1 MFLHPWLMALVPL
14 AALPVLVHLFL
25 RLRRTSLPFSSLMF
39 FLKVDPHAHA
49 RRRLREILLLLLRIL
64 VLLCAVFALSR
75 PQLSSIGGGG
85 PGAVVLLID
94 TSASMGATSAGSGTA
109 QRTLLAQAQDGAA
122 ALLDAL
128 GAGDT
133 AALVPTV
140 TDPSLALPAGL
151 ISDHAA
157 VRAAVERLTPT
168 EAASDVPRAVATAAA
183 LLADAPAARREIH
196 VFTDAQAGE
205 WEQPGTLPDN
215 LTVTIHR
222 VTPVMRH
229 APDVAIRT
237 LHPPDHRV
245 LIGRPARSTVVLV
258 NHDASEA
265 AVSLRIAESNGP
277 ERLVAVVVPAQGET
291 AVPVVLTPAA
301 AGPVTASVR
310 ITGDAFAG
318 DDGTGLALWAAAK
331 VPAVLLGDAHAT
343 GLLAMA
349 LSPEGDGSRSG
360 LVPMVVPWSKLGGAL
375 DTKPAVLVATWDDLP
390 PASAAAVQAW
400 VTAGGHLLVLPS
412 PTGAG
417 DPPPAWAWL
426 GATPGNLR
434 DEPAG
439 QPLTVLAPTARAWA
453 DLRGDA
459 GAVRVSDTRA
469 RRWRPLTIT
478 SAGKASAIAVYGLAD
493 GTPLIVEQPVGSG
506 LVVTWGLAFHP
517 SWSDLPLK
525 GWSLALIHA
534 LALPPADD
542 SRVIRVVAG
551 QSFPPSTLATTTRL
565 RTAAGVEVWSGP
577 RRNLPAPSRSGAYLL
592 DDVPVA
598 VTSAAGEG
606 VERFAEGSRLLALGT
621 GAQRMLTL
629 DDPRAVADSWRTS
642 DHGLDLTPWL
652 VLLALVAL
660 ALEGWIATG
669 TALPQKSRGASSSSA
684 GAASPAFRGGSPA
697 VLVWMPLAPDWLN
710 ALVAVALIA
719 VLVMHHRRLRQCLEP
734 RAAWFHLLPRA
745 VAALLLLLVLLGPTL
760 RLERTA
766 ALHGAVVALVDIS
779 SSMDV
784 VDDGH
789 ESRLVRA
796 RALVERLRTA
806 LPSGVELRTLAMD
819 TRLRGALPDT
829 VTAAAAG
836 SERPGDPA
844 AVLRTLGGEPAAR
857 GALALVAF
865 TDGGDEP
872 FTISAP
878 PPAPLSIIG
887 IGTDPTTWRNLA
899 IDDVHAPATAE
910 VRLETVIKATV
921 LNRSPTASVP
931 VKLELRE
938 GDRWTTM
945 AETSADVRGGRAQ
958 VEFRRTH
965 ERPGLVRYRVIVPPV
980 DGEVALSDNLREF
993 AIDVRAQTLH
1003 VLFFTRELGADYKAL
1018 RQELARDPGLTFTG
1032 LIRTTVNASGERYLL
1047 QGDRLDGDTTLEAGL
1062 PTDAKGLARYGVVVL
1077 GAFPATAWR
1086 PGEQEALSA
1095 WAKQGGTLIL
1105 LGGEQA
1111 FSSGGYT
1118 GSPLA
1123 ALFPFSGDEGFVR
1136 GSFPVAVPAAATY
1149 HPAVTGVAALLP
1161 AGAGVDSRNR
1171 IGPPTPAGTVLLTAS
1186 DGGRSV
1192 PLIVTQPVGQGTV
1205 VAIATNTLWR
1215 IARPGVE
1222 SAFGTLWRQLVRQQA
1237 AGDHERR
1244 VRVAWD
1250 RERYRPGDTAVATIT
1265 ALEPGAL
1272 PRATVRHGDDPA
1284 VPVAIDNQ
1292 GRALLDL
1299 VERGDWTFRVLLG
1312 GSAGSSE
1319 EAYSKILPVAPAVGE
1334 GAHLVVD
1341 DALLGAAARAG
1352 GGTYAR
1358 ESGADEVIDAVVRK
1372 LAGGAQRIERGVF
1385 DGWWTALLL
1394 AALLTGEWIMRRRR
1408 NWL

>member
-1 MFLHPWLMALVPL
+1 MFLHPWLLALVPL

-64 VLLCAVFALSR
+64 VLLFAIFALSR
-75 PQLSSIGGGG
+75 PQLSSLGGGG

-94 TSASMGATSAGSGTA
+94 TSASMGAVASDH
-109 QRTLLAQAQDGAA
+109 RTLLARAQDGAA
-122 ALLDAL
+122 ALLDVL

-151 ISDHAA
+151 VSDHAA
-157 VRAAVERLTPT
+157 VRTAVERLTPT
-168 EAASDVPRAVATAAA
+168 EAASDVPRALAAAAA
-183 LLADAPAARREIH
+183 LLADAPAVRRELH
-196 VFTDAQAGE
+196 VFTDAQSGE
-205 WEQPGTLPDN
+205 WDQPGTLPDSI
-215 LTVTIHR
+215 TVTVHR
-222 VTPVMRH
+222 LTPALRH
-229 APDVAIRT
+229 APDVAIRAV
-237 LHPPDHRV
+237 HPPDHRV

-277 ERLVAVVVPAQGET
+277 ERLIAVVVPAHGET
-291 AVPVVLTPAA
+291 AVPVVLTPTA

-318 DDGTGLALWAAAK
+318 DDGTGLALWAEAK
-331 VPAVLLGDAHAT
+331 VPALLLGDAHASA
-343 GLLAMA
+343 LLPMA

-360 LVPMVVPWSKLGGAL
+360 LVPTVVPWSGLNAALG
-375 DTKPAVLVATWDDLP
+375 TKPAVIVVTWNDLS
-390 PASAAAVQAW
+390 PAAAPAVQAW
-400 VTAGGHLLVLPS
+400 VSAGGHLLVLPS
-412 PTGAG
+412 PDGAG

-439 QPLTVLAPTARAWA
+439 QPLTVLAPAARAWA

-469 RRWRPLTIT
+469 RRWRPLSIKGTGT
-478 SAGKASAIAVYGLAD
+478 AVYGLAD
-493 GTPLIVEQPVGSG
+493 GTPLVVEQPVGAG

-525 GWSLALIHA
+525 GWSLAMIHA

-542 SRVIRVVAG
+542 SRVIRLVAG

-565 RTAAGVEVWSGP
+565 RTAAGMEVWSGP
-577 RRNLPAPSRSGAYLL
+577 RRNLPAPPRSGAYLL

-606 VERFAEGSRLLALGT
+606 IERFTDGAQLAALGT
-621 GAQRMLTL
+621 GAQRMLAL
-629 DDPRAVADSWRTS
+629 DDPRSVAESWCTG

-652 VLLALVAL
+652 ILLALVAL
-660 ALEGWIATG
+660 ALEGWVATG
-669 TALPQKSRGASSSSA
+669 TTLPQGKATPA
-684 GAASPAFRGGSPA
+684 VPAFRTGMPA
-697 VLVWMPLAPDWLN
+697 VLVWMPLSPDWLN
-710 ALVAVALIA
+710 ALISVALIA
-719 VLVMHHRRLRQCLEP
+719 VLVVHHRRLRQCLEP
-734 RAAWFHLLPRA
+734 RAAWLHLLPRV
-745 VAALLLLLVLLGPTL
+745 VAAFLLLLVLLGPTL
-760 RLERTA
+760 RLDRTA
-766 ALHGAVVALVDIS
+766 ALHGSVVALVDTS

-796 RALVERLRTA
+796 RALVERLRSA
-806 LPSGVELRTLAMD
+806 LPGGVELRTLAMD
-819 TRLRGALPDT
+819 TRLRGALPET
-829 VTAAAAG
+829 VAAG
-836 SERPGDPA
+836 ERPGDPA

-857 GALALVAF
+857 GALALVAL

-887 IGTDPTTWRNLA
+887 IGTEPSTWRNLA
-899 IDDVHAPATAE
+899 IDDVQAPATAE
-910 VRLETVIKATV
+910 VRLETVIKATI
-921 LNRSPTASVP
+921 LNHSPATTVP

-945 AETSADVRGGRAQ
+945 AEATADVRGGRAQ

-965 ERPGLVRYRVIVPPV
+965 DRPGLMRYRVVVPPV
-980 DGEVALSDNLREF
+980 EGEVALSDNLREF

-1047 QGDRLDGDTTLEAGL
+1047 QGDRLNGDTTLEAGL
-1062 PTDAKGLARYGVVVL
+1062 PTDPKGLARYGVVVL

-1086 PGEQEALSA
+1086 PGEQEALCA
-1095 WAKQGGTLIL
+1095 WTRQGGTLIL

-1123 ALFPFSGDEGFVR
+1123 ALFPFSGDEGFIR

-1149 HPAVTGVAALLP
+1149 HPAVAGVAALLP

-1171 IGPPTPAGTVLLTAS
+1171 IGPPTPAATVLLTAS

-1192 PLIVTQPVGQGTV
+1192 PLVISQPVGQGTV

-1222 SAFGTLWRQLVRQQA
+1222 SAFGTLWRQLVRQQS
-1237 AGDHERR
+1237 AGDRERR

-1265 ALEPGAL
+1265 ALEPGTL
-1272 PRATVRHGDDPA
+1272 PRATVRHGDEPA

-1292 GRALLDL
+1292 GRAMLDL
-1299 VERGDWTFRVLLG
+1299 VERGEWTFRVLLG
-1312 GSAGSSE
+1312 DD
-1319 EAYSKILPVAPAVGE
+1319 EAYSKILPVAPTVGE

-1341 DALLGAAARAG
+1341 DAMLGAAALAS

-1358 ESGADEVIDAVVRK
+1358 EPGADAVIDAVVRK
-1372 LAGGAQRIERGVF
+1372 LAGGAQRVERGVF
-1385 DGWWTALLL
+1385 DGWWTVLLL
-1394 AALLTGEWIMRRRR
+1394 AALLTCEWIMRRRR